1 LLRGDSFTFPCTISS
16 NRLRIKTRT
25 LINTRANG
33 YAFINTKFAALAT
46 RFLDTKTQ
54 RLLILCNIR
63 GFNSKI
69 AQLITNYMELTL
81 LINGRQIKVL
91 ILVIQLRGQD
101 MILGRKWAAKT
112 GVLIDCK
119 NRQLIWLEDYPKD
132 KG

>member
-1 LLRGDSFTFPCTISS
+1 LLKGDSFTFLYTISS

-25 LINTRANG
+25 LINTKANG

-46 RFLDTKTQ
+46 RFLNTKPQ
-54 RLLILCNIR
+54 QLLILYNIR

-69 AQLITNYMELTL
+69 AQLITDYIKLIL
-81 LINGRQIKVL
+81 LINKRQIKVL

-101 MILGRKWAAKT
+101 MILGRKWAIET

-119 NRQLIWLEDYPKD
+119 NRQLI
-132 KG
+132 

>member
-1 LLRGDSFTFPCTISS
+1 MLKGNSFTFLYTISS

-33 YAFINTKFAALAT
+33 YAFINTKFAALVT

-69 AQLITNYMELTL
+69 AQLITNYIELIL
-81 LINGRQIKVL
+81 LINKRQIKVP
-91 ILVIQLRGQD
+91 ILVI
-101 MILGRKWAAKT
+101 
-112 GVLIDCK
+112 
-119 NRQLIWLEDYPKD
+119 
-132 KG
+132 